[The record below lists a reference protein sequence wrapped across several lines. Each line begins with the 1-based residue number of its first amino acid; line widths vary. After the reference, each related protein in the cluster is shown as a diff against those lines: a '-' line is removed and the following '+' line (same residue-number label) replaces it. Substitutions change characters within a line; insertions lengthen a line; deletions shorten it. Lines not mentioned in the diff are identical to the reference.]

1 MALLGA
7 MRADFS
13 IIWLGTR
20 DLRIADTDY
29 IGPA

>member
-1 MALLGA
+1 
-7 MRADFS
+7 MRTFYS
-13 IIWLGTR
+13 INWLGTR